1 MDKDRAYT
9 QAPAAHGQS
18 GTTEV
23 LYDGLIKMARK
34 DLRLMHWLVCPIHDA
49 ILMDIPENDVDYV
62 RAAVDECMTQTI
74 NGIEFPVSSGPAG
87 DTWEAARH

>member
-23 LYDGLIKMARK
+23 LYDGLIRMAKK
-34 DLRLMHWLVCPIHDA
+34 DSRLIQWLVCPVHDA
-49 ILMDIPENDVDYV
+49 ILMDVPEEEIEYV
-62 RAAVDECMTQTI
+62 RAVVPEYMVQTI
-74 NGIEFPVSSGPAG
+74 NGIEFPVSAGPAG
-87 DTWEAARH
+87 NTWAEARH